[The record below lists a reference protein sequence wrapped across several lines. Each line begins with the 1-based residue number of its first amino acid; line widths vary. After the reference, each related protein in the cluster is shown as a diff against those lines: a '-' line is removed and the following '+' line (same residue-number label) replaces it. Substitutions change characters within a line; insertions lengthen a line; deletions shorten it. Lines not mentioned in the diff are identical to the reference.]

1 MAEIKKKNRTHGIV
15 TALLVVGLLFLFVV
29 FLLLLRS
36 NGLSADMVRLDKGWS
51 VTYKGETTP
60 VEKLMDYTYP
70 KNLASFDS
78 LVFEGDFHG
87 ETSKHTLLRFR
98 TYHCLVSVY
107 ENGHKIYSYGVEQTG
122 AYFVGSG
129 YHYVYLEPGA
139 NKHLRIVL
147 TELVDGRKLTV
158 AGVEVL
164 PIEYALSDYSAR
176 HIFALMVGIFL
187 VLFGVLAMLISLA
200 THFFSINNF
209 RLLMIGLLSFSLG
222 TWTMCYTKLI
232 QIVSFNFF
240 VNTTL
245 EYFCLYFAPLPFT
258 LMLWDMHRGQI
269 VRWKR
274 NCFIGLIAYEII
286 FLFTTLTLHL
296 KGIVFYPNTL
306 LSFHVSALLCFGF
319 FIVAGFFYNRRMNHS
334 EKILTRGVVV
344 FAITVVLD
352 VVRFNLDRFIS
363 VDSPIL
369 EITLIPFGTLI
380 FVLLLVQSYLVY
392 LFFILEDRAE
402 KGALAMMAYK
412 DALTGLYNRAKCQQI
427 FEVLD
432 KGASD
437 YAIVSIDLNGL
448 KIANDNHGHNAGD
461 ALIKTFAEVLKEA
474 FSGIG
479 TAIRVGGD
487 EFVAIVRS
495 EHVAEVNAAI
505 AKMAELQKT
514 HGEGL
519 PIPLEAAY
527 GIAYKHELF
536 KDEFVESEENI
547 RIEAENVYHLADE
560 RMYAK
565 KAAMK
570 SDLVRK

>member
-1 MAEIKKKNRTHGIV
+1 MAELRNKQRLHGTV
-15 TALLVVGLLFLFVV
+15 TVLLVIGLLFLFVV
-29 FLLLLRS
+29 FLMMLRS
-36 NGLSADMVRLDKGWS
+36 NGVSPDMVRLDKGWS
-51 VTYKGETTP
+51 ITYKGETTQ
-60 VEKLMDYTYP
+60 VESLIDYTYP
-70 KNLASFDS
+70 KVLASFDS
-78 LVFEGDFHG
+78 LVLEGDFHG
-87 ETSKHTLLRFR
+87 DASTRSLLRFR
-98 TYHCLVSVY
+98 TYHSLVSVY
-107 ENGHKIYSYGVEQTG
+107 ENGHKIYSYGTEQTG
-122 AYFVGSG
+122 ELFVGSG
-129 YHYVYLEPGA
+129 FNYVYLEPGA
-139 NKHLRIVL
+139 NRHLRIVL
-147 TELVDGRKLTV
+147 TELVDGRKMTI
-158 AGVEVL
+158 AGIEML

-187 VLFGVLAMLISLA
+187 VLFGVLAVLISFA
-200 THFFSINNF
+200 THFFNLNNF

-258 LMLWDMHRGQI
+258 LMLWDMHRGQLS
-269 VRWKR
+269 RWKR
-274 NCFIGLIAYEII
+274 NCFIGLISYEIV
-286 FLFTTLTLHL
+286 FLLTTLTLHL

-306 LSFHVSALLCFGF
+306 LGFHASALLCFGF

-369 EITLIPFGTLI
+369 EITLIPFGTLV

-432 KGASD
+432 KGDSD
-437 YAIVSIDLNGL
+437 YGIVSIDLNGL

-461 ALIKTFAEVLKEA
+461 ALIKTFANVLKEA

-495 EHVAEVNAAI
+495 EHVADVDMGL
-505 AKMAELQKT
+505 AKMVELQKSQ
-514 HGEGL
+514 GAGL

-527 GIAYKHELF
+527 GIAYRHELTSN
-536 KDEFVESEENI
+536 V
-547 RIEAENVYHLADE
+547 EAEKVYHLADE
-560 RMYAK
+560 RMYAM
-565 KAAMK
+565 KASMK
-570 SDLVRK
+570 SRLVRK

>member
-1 MAEIKKKNRTHGIV
+1 MADLRKKQRQHGIV
-15 TALLVVGLLFLFVV
+15 TALLVVGLLSLFVV

-36 NGLSADMVRLDKGWS
+36 NGLSADMVRLEKGWS
-51 VTYKGETTP
+51 VTYKGETTQ
-60 VEKLMDYTYP
+60 VEKLVDYTYP
-70 KNLASFDS
+70 KNLATFDS
-78 LVFEGDFHG
+78 LVLEGDFLG
-87 ETSKHTLLRFR
+87 DTSRHSLLRFR
-98 TYHCLVSVY
+98 TYHSLVSVY
-107 ENGHKIYSYGVEQTG
+107 EDGHKIYSYGVEQTG

-222 TWTMCYTKLI
+222 TWTLCYTKLL
-232 QIVSFNFF
+232 QIVSYNFF

-245 EYFCLYFAPLPFT
+245 EYFCLYFAPFPFT
-258 LMLWDMHRGQI
+258 LMLWDMHRKQLT
-269 VRWKR
+269 RWKKI
-274 NCFIGLIAYEII
+274 CFKGLIVYEII
-286 FLFTTLTLHL
+286 FLLTTLTLHL
-296 KGIVFYPNTL
+296 NGIVFYPNTL
-306 LSFHVSALLCFGF
+306 LGFHASALLCFLF
-319 FIVAGFFYNRRMNHS
+319 FIFSGIFYNKKMNRS
-334 EKILTRGVVV
+334 ERILARGVLIFVV
-344 FAITVVLD
+344 AVVLD

-380 FVLLLVQSYLVY
+380 FVLHLVQSYLVY

-402 KGALAMMAYK
+402 KGALAIMAYK

-432 KGASD
+432 KGNSD

-448 KIANDNHGHNAGD
+448 KLANDNYGHNAGD
-461 ALIKTFAEVLKEA
+461 ALIKTFATVLKEA
-474 FSGIG
+474 FAGIG

-487 EFVAIVRS
+487 EFVAIIRS
-495 EHVAEVNAAI
+495 EHVTEVDAAI
-505 AKMAELQKT
+505 TKMEKKQKT
-514 HGEGL
+514 RSAEL

-527 GIAYKHELF
+527 GIAYNHELQNNT
-536 KDEFVESEENI
+536 KDNRV
-547 RIEAENVYHLADE
+547 EAEKVYHLADE
-560 RMYAK
+560 RMYAM

-570 SDLVRK
+570 SNLVRK

>member
-1 MAEIKKKNRTHGIV
+1 MADLRKKQRQHGIV
-15 TALLVVGLLFLFVV
+15 TALLVVGLLSLFVV
-29 FLLLLRS
+29 FLMLLRS
-36 NGLSADMVRLDKGWS
+36 NGLSSDMVRLEKGWS
-51 VTYKGETTP
+51 VTYKGETTQ
-60 VEKLMDYTYP
+60 VEKLVDYTYP
-70 KNLASFDS
+70 KNLATVDS

-107 ENGHKIYSYGVEQTG
+107 EDGHKIYSYGVEQTG

-245 EYFCLYFAPLPFT
+245 EYFCLYFAPFPFT
-258 LMLWDMHRGQI
+258 LMLWDMHRKQLT
-269 VRWKR
+269 RWKKI
-274 NCFIGLIAYEII
+274 CFKGLIVYEII
-286 FLFTTLTLHL
+286 FLLTTLTLHL
-296 KGIVFYPNTL
+296 NGIVFYPNTL
-306 LSFHVSALLCFGF
+306 LGFHASALLCFLF
-319 FIVAGFFYNRRMNHS
+319 FIFSGIFYNKKMNRS
-334 EKILTRGVVV
+334 ERILARGVLIFVV
-344 FAITVVLD
+344 AVVLD

-363 VDSPIL
+363 VESPIL

-461 ALIKTFAEVLKEA
+461 ALIKTFAKVLKEA

-505 AKMAELQKT
+505 AKMAELQNT

-547 RIEAENVYHLADE
+547 RVEAEKVYHLADE

>member
-1 MAEIKKKNRTHGIV
+1 MADLRKKQRQHGIV
-15 TALLVVGLLFLFVV
+15 TALLVVGLLSLFVV
-29 FLLLLRS
+29 FLMLLRS
-36 NGLSADMVRLDKGWS
+36 NGLSSDMVRLEKGWS

-60 VEKLMDYTYP
+60 VENLVDYTYP
-70 KNLASFDS
+70 KNLATFDS

-87 ETSKHTLLRFR
+87 ETSKHMLLRFR

-107 ENGHKIYSYGVEQTG
+107 EDGHKIYSYGVEQTG

-129 YHYVYLEPGA
+129 FHYVYLEPGA

-147 TELVDGRKLTV
+147 TELVNGRKLTV

-222 TWTMCYTKLI
+222 TWTLCYTKLL
-232 QIVSFNFF
+232 QIVSYNFF

-258 LMLWDMHRGQI
+258 LMLWDMHRKQLT
-269 VRWKR
+269 RWKR
-274 NCFIGLIAYEII
+274 ICFKGLIAYEII

-306 LSFHVSALLCFGF
+306 LGFHLSALLCFGF
-319 FIVAGFFYNRRMNHS
+319 FVFAGFFYNKKMSRS
-334 EKILTRGVVV
+334 ERILARGVVIFV
-344 FAITVVLD
+344 VAVVLD

-363 VDSPIL
+363 VESPIL

-380 FVLLLVQSYLVY
+380 FVLHLVQSYLVY

-432 KGASD
+432 KGNND

-448 KIANDNHGHNAGD
+448 KLANDNYGHNAGD
-461 ALIKTFAEVLKEA
+461 ALIKTFATVLKEA
-474 FSGIG
+474 FAGIG

-487 EFVAIVRS
+487 EFVAIIRS
-495 EHVAEVNAAI
+495 EHVTEVDAAI
-505 AKMAELQKT
+505 TKMEKMQKT
-514 HGEGL
+514 RSSEL

-527 GIAYKHELF
+527 GIAYNHELLNST
-536 KDEFVESEENI
+536 KENN
-547 RIEAENVYHLADE
+547 RVEAEKVYHLADE
-560 RMYAK
+560 RMYAM

-570 SDLVRK
+570 SNLVRK